1 MRRLTQ
7 RLGAVAVLLA
17 VLAPAVTGFS
27 SYGDRHGQLRQSM
40 FSSYGRK
47 GDDHTTDP
55 RMWKNKG
62 TAKKR
67 EGGYELVLPGSR
79 AALAMHANDQDTL
92 DKMKGAKAQKRSL
105 SLRSRSTSLSR
116 SRSKSTS
123 GSKSATRSKSNDLTT
138 KNKARLVA
146 YLDAPQRSKWE
157 IMRVLRFSGVRKQ
170 DLAPIG
176 KWTSKSRPKSLIPPA
191 RLTPKQKLRA
201 RALRIEQ
208 LEEEAEA
215 AKSGGKGKKGL
226 MANQKAA
233 QGKAPL
239 AKGKAAPPAGKKGK
253 GKPASPTKAPRSKSA
268 LPTPRSKTK
277 KAKGV

>member
-1 MRRLTQ
+1 MTMRRLTQ

-40 FSSYGRK
+40 FSSR
-47 GDDHTTDP
+47 
-55 RMWKNKG
+55 KNKG

-123 GSKSATRSKSNDLTT
+123 GSKSATRSKSN
-138 KNKARLVA
+138 
-146 YLDAPQRSKWE
+146 P
-157 IMRVLRFSGVRKQ
+157 
-170 DLAPIG
+170 
-176 KWTSKSRPKSLIPPA
+176 
-191 RLTPKQKLRA
+191 
-201 RALRIEQ
+201 
-208 LEEEAEA
+208 
-215 AKSGGKGKKGL
+215 
-226 MANQKAA
+226 
-233 QGKAPL
+233 
-239 AKGKAAPPAGKKGK
+239 
-253 GKPASPTKAPRSKSA
+253 
-268 LPTPRSKTK
+268 
-277 KAKGV
+277 